1 MKVCIRL
8 LADLKARLYVLFYA
22 YVLLF

>member
-22 YVLLF
+22 YVLLL